1 MHNIEIWGT
10 KLVAFSDIA
19 KYLDKL
25 DTEQRTEMYDCV
37 NIVAEITEHL
47 LRPQTC
53 VN

>member
-1 MHNIEIWGT
+1 M
-10 KLVAFSDIA
+10 AFSDIA

-47 LRPQTC
+47 SRPVSTEQIKMPC
-53 VN
+53 